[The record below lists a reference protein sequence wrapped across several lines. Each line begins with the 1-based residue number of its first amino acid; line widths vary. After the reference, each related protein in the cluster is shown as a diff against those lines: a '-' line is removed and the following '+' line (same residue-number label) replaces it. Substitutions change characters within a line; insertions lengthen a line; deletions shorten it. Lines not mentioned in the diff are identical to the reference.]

1 MVKIIIGAGIVFLL
15 LTWWAV
21 IDISKKN
28 FGSTAAKAIWG
39 VTALV
44 PFLGPVIYF
53 AIGYRK
59 GKKIQ
64 LETPENSVSN
74 ETGN

>member
-1 MVKIIIGAGIVFLL
+1 MAKIIIGTGLVFLL

-21 IDISKKN
+21 IDVSKKN

-39 VTALV
+39 FTALV
-44 PFLGPVIYF
+44 PFLGPLIYF

-64 LETPENSVSN
+64 ENSSESSVLDKSD
-74 ETGN
+74 G

>member
-1 MVKIIIGAGIVFLL
+1 MAKVILGAGLVFLL

-28 FGSTAAKAIWG
+28 FGTTAAKAIWG
-39 VTALV
+39 FTALV
-44 PFLGPVIYF
+44 PFVGPLIYF

-59 GKKIQ
+59 GKRIQ
-64 LETPENSVSN
+64 VKSPVLNKTD
-74 ETGN
+74 G

>member
-1 MVKIIIGAGIVFLL
+1 MAKIIIGTGLVFLL

-28 FGSTAAKAIWG
+28 FGSTATKAIWG

-44 PFLGPVIYF
+44 PFLGPLIYF

-59 GKKIQ
+59 GKKIP